1 MRYPTPEVGIFQH
14 LICGI
19 KLNKGKGESDMLNI
33 GSLVLG
39 LIAWILPIVSLMKYK
54 KQTHQNWAIL
64 SIISISACA
73 ISLGLQ
79 IFDSYHLVKL
89 EDWSALMDTM
99 GAVAIIAAV
108 LLFVTILLNI
118 LNLIIYHRKSTN

>member
-1 MRYPTPEVGIFQH
+1 MF
-14 LICGI
+14 
-19 KLNKGKGESDMLNI
+19 NI

-39 LIAWILPIVSLMKYK
+39 LIAWILPIVSLLKYK
-54 KQTHQNWAIL
+54 QQPQQNQNWVIL

-79 IFDSYHLVKL
+79 IFESYHLVKL

-99 GAVAIIAAV
+99 GAIAIIAAV

-118 LNLIIYHRKSTN
+118 LNFIIYHRKSAK

>member
-1 MRYPTPEVGIFQH
+1 MH
-14 LICGI
+14 
-19 KLNKGKGESDMLNI
+19 NI

-54 KQTHQNWAIL
+54 KQTYQNWAIL

-79 IFDSYHLVKL
+79 IFNSYHLVKL

-118 LNLIIYHRKSTN
+118 LNLIIYHRKSIK